1 MLKVVFIPS
10 YKEAVCEEGSAI
22 LDVARDAGVYIDSAC
37 GGAGKCGKCKVRVVS
52 GRCSPV
58 SPEESE
64 QIDFSELGQGFRL
77 ACRARLQTEAAIF
90 IPERSI
96 FKGTASRKEFV
107 PRKIPLSPAVK
118 AYSLRADQSPDEPRR
133 GGVERLLALLKA
145 QHGVEGLAWDEELLA
160 QLGNSLAENVQGYS
174 LAVWMNKEIIR
185 VRPGTGAGPYGLALD
200 VGTTT
205 LALYLCSLETGKIV
219 TSASATNPQTIFGED
234 IMSRI
239 SYSVHHRGEGV
250 KRMQRELINTVNT
263 MIREVTEGRRVSSDD
278 IVDMTVVGN
287 TVMHHIFLGLPP
299 DRLGYWPF
307 TPMVENSVNIKGRD
321 LGLDI
326 LPAAY
331 VHVLPVEAGFVGAD
345 NVAVLIAEEPYK
357 RDEFSLVIDIGT
369 NGELALGNRSRLLS
383 CSCATGPALEGAEIM
398 YGMRAAPGAIE
409 KVRIN
414 PESFEVDYKV
424 IGNDTWKGDQ
434 RPGKFKPV
442 GICGSGII
450 DAIAALYQ
458 SKLIQKSGTFSHR
471 ADIPRLRKGKDGA
484 REFVLAWAR
493 ETPIDQDIVVTQRDV
508 RQIQLA
514 KGAIRAGC
522 QIMMERL
529 GISRPDRLIVA
540 GAFGLHVDRD
550 NALAIGLFPECDPDA
565 ISFVGNAAGHGA
577 YLALINKDKRE
588 EADRIARWTEH
599 IELATEK
606 AFQKEFIKALDF
618 PDSAANMSC

>member
-1 MLKVVFIPS
+1 VKVVFIPS
-10 YKEAVCEEGSAI
+10 HKEAICEEGSTI
-22 LDVARDAGVYIDSAC
+22 LDIARDAGVYIDSAC
-37 GGAGKCGKCKVRVVS
+37 GGVGKCGKCKVRVVS
-52 GRCSPV
+52 GECSPITA
-58 SPEESE
+58 EESE
-64 QIDFSELGQGFRL
+64 QIDFSDLGQGFRL

-96 FKGTASRKEFV
+96 FKGAASRKEFV

-118 AYSLRADQSPDEPRR
+118 TYSLLADQSPAEP
-133 GGVERLLALLKA
+133 GSGAVERLLALLKA
-145 QHGVEGLAWDEELLA
+145 QHGIEGLAWDEELLA
-160 QLGNSLAENVQGYS
+160 QFGSSLAENVHVYNVS
-174 LAVWMNKEIIR
+174 VWMNKDIIR
-185 VRPGTGAGPYGLALD
+185 VQSGTPGGPYGLALD

-205 LALYLCSLETGKIV
+205 LALYLCSLETGKIL

-234 IMSRI
+234 IMSRVA
-239 SYSVHHRGEGV
+239 YSVHHQGEGV
-250 KRMQRELINTVNT
+250 KRMQRELVHTVNT
-263 MIREVTEGRRVSSDD
+263 MIREVTEGRHVSTDD

-307 TPMVENSVNIKGRD
+307 TPLVENSVNIKARD
-321 LGLDI
+321 FGLDI
-326 LPAAY
+326 LAAAY

-357 RDEFSLVIDIGT
+357 QDEVSLVIDIGT
-369 NGELALGNRSRLLS
+369 NGELALGNGSGLLS
-383 CSCATGPALEGAEIM
+383 CSCATGPALEGAEIT

-409 KVRIN
+409 KVRIS
-414 PESFEVDYKV
+414 PESFEVDFKV
-424 IGNDTWKGDQ
+424 IGNDRWKRDQ
-434 RPGKFKPV
+434 GPGKFRPV

-458 SKLIQKSGTFSHR
+458 SGLIRKSGAFSHR

-484 REFVLAWAR
+484 REFVLAWAQ

-514 KGAIRAGC
+514 KAAIRAGC

-529 GISRPDRLIVA
+529 GIIRPDRLIVA
-540 GAFGLHVDRD
+540 GAFGMHIDRD
-550 NALAIGLFPECDPDA
+550 NALAIGLFPECNPDA
-565 ISFVGNAAGHGA
+565 IAFVGNAAGHGA

-588 EADRIARWTEH
+588 EAERIARWTEH

-606 AFQKEFIKALDF
+606 AFQKEFIEALAF
-618 PDSAANMSC
+618 PDPTLRTY

>member
-10 YKEAVCEEGSAI
+10 YKETACREGSTI
-22 LDVARDAGVYIDSAC
+22 LDVAREAGVYIDSAC
-37 GGAGKCGKCKVRVVS
+37 GGIGKCGKCKIRLVS
-52 GRCSPV
+52 GECSPIA
-58 SPEESE
+58 PEESE
-64 QIDFSELGQGFRL
+64 QIGPGELGQGFRL
-77 ACRARLQTEAAIF
+77 ACRAQLQADAVIF
-90 IPERSI
+90 IPEKSI
-96 FKGTASRKEFV
+96 FKGAASRKEFV
-107 PRKIPLSPAVK
+107 PRKIPLKPAVK
-118 AYSLRADQSPDEPRR
+118 TYSLDAAQSPGEHRS
-133 GGVERLLALLKA
+133 VFERLLALLKA
-145 QHGVEGLAWDEELLA
+145 QHGIEGLACDEELLA
-160 QLGNSLAENVQGYS
+160 QLGSSLTEHVKKYMLS
-174 LAVWMNKEIIR
+174 VWMSKEIIS
-185 VRPGTGAGPYGLALD
+185 VQVGMGAGPYGLALD

-205 LALYLCSLETGKIV
+205 LALYLCSLETGKILG
-219 TSASATNPQTIFGED
+219 SASATNPQTIFGED

-239 SYSVHHRGEGV
+239 AYSVHHPGEGV
-250 KRMQRELINTVNT
+250 KRMQRELINTINAMVHQVIDDKRLT
-263 MIREVTEGRRVSSDD
+263 ADD

-299 DRLGYWPF
+299 DRLGYSPF
-307 TPMVENSVNIKGRD
+307 TPLIENSVNIKARD

-331 VHVLPVEAGFVGAD
+331 VHVLPVEAGFVGPD
-345 NVAVLIAEEPYK
+345 NVAVLIAEEPYA

-369 NGELALGNRSRLLS
+369 NGELALGNRSSLLS

-409 KVRIN
+409 KVRVS
-414 PESFEVDYKV
+414 PKGFEVDYKV
-424 IGNDTWKGDQ
+424 IGNDRWKSDQ

-450 DAIAALYQ
+450 DAIAGLYQ
-458 SKLIQKSGTFSHR
+458 SGLILKNGAFSQN
-471 ADIPRLRKGKDGA
+471 AESPRLRKGKDGA
-484 REFVLAWAR
+484 REFVLAWAK

-529 GISRPDRLIVA
+529 GISQPDRLIIA
-540 GAFGLHVDRD
+540 GAFGMHLDRD
-550 NALAIGLFPECDPDA
+550 NALAIGLFPECDPEA

-577 YLALINKDKRE
+577 YLALINKEKRE

-606 AFQKEFIKALDF
+606 AFQEEFIKALAF
-618 PDSAANMSC
+618 PDSH

>member
-1 MLKVVFIPS
+1 VLKVVFIPS
-10 YKEAVCEEGSAI
+10 YKEAVCEEGSTI
-22 LDVARDAGVYIDSAC
+22 LDVAQDAGVYIDSAC
-37 GGAGKCGKCKVRVVS
+37 GGVGKCGKCKVRVVS

-58 SPEESE
+58 SSEESE

-77 ACRARLQTEAAIF
+77 ACRAQLQTEAAIF

-96 FKGTASRKEFV
+96 FKGAASRKEFV

-118 AYSLRADQSPDEPRR
+118 TYSLRADQSPDAPGR
-133 GGVERLLALLKA
+133 GGLERLLALLKT
-145 QHGVEGLAWDEELLA
+145 QQGIEGLAWDEELLA
-160 QLGNSLAENVQGYS
+160 QLGSSLAETVPVFNLS
-174 LAVWMNKEIIR
+174 VWMNKEIIR
-185 VRPGTGAGPYGLALD
+185 VSSGTGAGLYGLALD

-205 LALYLCSLETGKIV
+205 LALYLCSLETGKIL

-239 SYSVHHRGEGV
+239 AYAVHHRGEGL
-250 KRMQRELINTVNT
+250 KRMQRELINTVNA
-263 MIREVTEGRRVSSDD
+263 MIREVTEGRRVTRDD
-278 IVDMTVVGN
+278 IADMTVVGN

-307 TPMVENSVNIKGRD
+307 TPMVENSINIKARD
-321 LGLDI
+321 LGLDM

-409 KVRIN
+409 KVRIS
-414 PESFEVDYKV
+414 PESFDVDYKV
-424 IGNDTWKGDQ
+424 IGNDTWKSDQ

-458 SKLIQKSGTFSHR
+458 GLLLRKSGTFSQR
-471 ADIPRLRKGKDGA
+471 VDIPRLRKGKDGA
-484 REFVLAWAR
+484 REFVLAWAN
-493 ETPIDQDIVVTQRDV
+493 ETPIDRDIVVTQRDV

-514 KGAIRAGC
+514 KAAIRAGC

-540 GAFGLHVDRD
+540 GAFGMHVDRD

-565 ISFVGNAAGHGA
+565 ISFVGNSAGHGA

-606 AFQKEFIKALDF
+606 TFQREFIKALDF
-618 PDSAANMSC
+618 PDSELSRN

>member
-10 YKEAVCEEGSAI
+10 YKETACKEGSTI
-22 LDVARDAGVYIDSAC
+22 LDVARESVVYIDSAC
-37 GGAGKCGKCKVRVVS
+37 GGIGKCGKCKIRVVS
-52 GRCSPV
+52 GECSPIV
-58 SPEESE
+58 PEESE
-64 QIDFSELGQGFRL
+64 QIGPGELGQGFRL
-77 ACRARLQTEAAIF
+77 ACRAQLQTDAVIF
-90 IPERSI
+90 IPEKSI
-96 FKGTASRKEFV
+96 FKGAASRKEFV
-107 PRKIPLSPAVK
+107 PRKIPLKPAVK
-118 AYSLRADQSPDEPRR
+118 TYRLDAGQNPSEHRSAL
-133 GGVERLLALLKA
+133 ERILALLKTE
-145 QHGVEGLAWDEELLA
+145 HGIEGLACDEELLA
-160 QLGNSLAENVQGYS
+160 QLGSSLTENVQKYMLS
-174 LAVWMNKEIIR
+174 VWMDKEIIR
-185 VRPGTGAGPYGLALD
+185 VQTGMGTGPYGIALD

-205 LALYLCSLETGKIV
+205 LALYLCSLETGKILA
-219 TSASATNPQTIFGED
+219 SASATNPQTIFGED

-239 SYSVHHRGEGV
+239 VYSVHHPGEGV
-250 KRMQRELINTVNT
+250 KRMQRELINTINT
-263 MIREVTEGRRVSSDD
+263 MVHQVIHDKRLTADN

-299 DRLGYWPF
+299 DRLGYSPF
-307 TPMVENSVNIKGRD
+307 TPLIENSVNIKARD

-331 VHVLPVEAGFVGAD
+331 VHVLPVEAGFVGPD
-345 NVAVLIAEEPYK
+345 NVAVLIAEEPYA

-369 NGELALGNRSRLLS
+369 NGELAVGNRSRLLS
-383 CSCATGPALEGAEIM
+383 CSCATGPALEGAEIV

-409 KVRIN
+409 KAKIS
-414 PESFEVDYKV
+414 PKGFEVDYKV
-424 IGNDTWKGDQ
+424 IGNDRWKSDQ

-450 DAIAALYQ
+450 DAIAGLYQ
-458 SKLIQKSGTFSHR
+458 SGLILKNGAFSQKAQT
-471 ADIPRLRKGKDGA
+471 PRLRKGKDGT
-484 REFVLAWAR
+484 REFVLAWAK

-529 GISRPDRLIVA
+529 GISGPDRLIIA
-540 GAFGLHVDRD
+540 GAFGMHLDRD
-550 NALAIGLFPECDPDA
+550 NALAIGLFPECDPEA

-577 YLALINKDKRE
+577 YLALINIEERE

-606 AFQKEFIKALDF
+606 AFQEEFIKALAF
-618 PDSAANMSC
+618 PDSH